1 MSNKFIQEFGS
12 VKIDKVNLV
21 RLPEIVLTAEE
32 KNSVTGE
39 FTGND
44 LFLKRL
50 VHAGWNKFS
59 AKIPEDQQKV
69 YLDRLTEEFAI
80 IKDLGFID
88 YFLLVWRVINKAR
101 KLGAFIDWGRGSA
114 AGSLI
119 FFLIGVTGVDPI
131 DKKLFFTRFIS
142 KVRAKKE
149 VIDGITY
156 IQGDLAP
163 DVDINLGG
171 VREEIIQWLKEC
183 YPNKVG
189 KIAALSTFSGKILVK
204 DVYKIVN
211 EATEEMAGDL
221 ADTIGKTFGVVE
233 DIEDSYKNSDKFKL
247 WADNYPHSYDI
258 ALKLRNLIRGKS
270 THASGYFISYSPLD
284 EFVPI
289 ELNKEG
295 EISISYEMNT
305 AAKFGIKLDLLG
317 LTSNEIIKDIFE
329 NIPEKFEDIELD
341 TNIEVY
347 KHLQSDNLKPYGLY
361 QISADCAYRVCQKIK
376 PANIQEL
383 SDVNAI
389 ARPGALSYEDKYVCM
404 SGEPPHAKLAHI
416 FKDSRN
422 LPLYQEQLIQSL
434 VAVGFSPDEGEHIR
448 RIVGKKKREEMPK
461 WKDKVFETCEKN
473 GFGAEV
479 AEAIWKV
486 MIDSADYSFNL
497 SHSYSVAY
505 LGALTVYLKYKYPL
519 EFFTACLNAS
529 QRLPDPMEEI
539 RKMQQELPHFGIK
552 LLPPHLLK
560 SDMKFKIDGKN
571 IRYGLSAIKGIS
583 DSAMEKL
590 INFRGEYDSKI
601 DCFLAAKQA
610 GLNIGV
616 LSSLIQ
622 AGALEEIDTKRTR
635 LVLEAQTYN
644 LLTDREK
651 RLVKDVHDDTDCK
664 DILTIIK
671 TLNEKSQIKDSRF
684 ETIKGKYNT
693 YKDIYLLNSRNEEIT
708 NYFYERNCLG
718 FSYSQNLT
726 TIFKK
731 KNPMFNT
738 IRTILD
744 TRKENDNVLI
754 VGQILETKVSKS
766 KNGNKFYKAVVSDDT
781 GTITCLLFDGKKG
794 MLDELKHDNA
804 GAFPEENDI
813 VAIKGR
819 LKGQDAIFAD
829 KIVKQDCRIYRN
841 MRDLK

>member
-12 VKIDKVNLV
+12 LKIDKVNLV
-21 RLPEIVLTAEE
+21 RLPEIVLTDEE
-32 KNSVTGE
+32 KNSVIGE

-59 AKIPEDQQKV
+59 HKVSEDQQKV

-781 GTITCLLFDGKKG
+781 GTVTCLLFDGKKG